1 MIISHRILP
10 GRRKGA
16 DEICR
21 ENPNTANFCLRKSCR
36 LRDKY
41 EKYCRASWTVIGV
54 TYEHYGVT
62 YEHYGVTYEHYGVTY
77 EHYGVKEMW
86 FAFRVIKTKVQMSTH
101 NI

>member
-62 YEHYGVTYEHYGVTY
+62 YEHYGV
-77 EHYGVKEMW
+77 KEMW

>member
-1 MIISHRILP
+1 MIISRRILP

-21 ENPNTANFCLRKSCR
+21 ENPNTYLMSANFCFRKSCR

-41 EKYCRASWTVIGV
+41 EKYCRARWTVIGV
-54 TYEHYGVT
+54 TP
-62 YEHYGVTYEHYGVTY
+62 
-77 EHYGVKEMW
+77 EHYGVKEIW